1 MLAETFIRCLGERP
15 FLNGPADTTAEN
27 CRSQTRKYRA
37 QVFSARSIIFNAMD
51 LHFASRQ
58 PIFLRMATALPVR
71 ESIGAVLGALEI
83 VAGAQN

>member
-1 MLAETFIRCLGERP
+1 
-15 FLNGPADTTAEN
+15 
-27 CRSQTRKYRA
+27 
-37 QVFSARSIIFNAMD
+37 MD